1 VSPQYCTDATTHLE
15 EIVSAAAPPSFA
27 SKVIKIIT
35 RYNSRAN
42 CHLFPVNFLYSFQDA
57 PLWISV
63 SFLPASESTT
73 QVRYDLFGLSSKTG
87 INEDELASYVAESLK
102 ALLRNIE
109 TEFQSVATGSV
120 ENSSNTRQILDQL
133 QEHAR
138 LEKKSGGQI
147 LPAMRQP
154 KGSSLFQQAEQR
166 KFLSQA
172 ELCVYANISISLQ
185 GN

>member
-1 VSPQYCTDATTHLE
+1 M
-15 EIVSAAAPPSFA
+15 
-27 SKVIKIIT
+27 KIIT
-35 RYNSRAN
+35 QHNSRADG
-42 CHLFPVNFLYSFQDA
+42 HLFPTNILHSFEDA

-73 QVRYDLFGLSSKTG
+73 QIRYDLFCLSSKTG
-87 INEDELASYVAESLK
+87 MNEDQLASAVAESIEAILQ
-102 ALLRNIE
+102 NIE
-109 TEFQSVATGSV
+109 SRFQSVATSPV
-120 ENSSNTRQILDQL
+120 ENSSNTRHIMERL

-166 KFLSQA
+166 KNLHWILHHIYTNF
-172 ELCVYANISISLQ
+172 SISLQ
-185 GN
+185 GNRLFQFWLCS